1 MISSVLLKYELEKIQ
16 KTTKMKGELPA
27 LCGHSEWSQG
37 VYAGR
42 GPGLRLHAYCY
53 FGVRQSLGVQEIH
66 CQCLLCK
73 RLDAKAVSEISTYP
87 MVKSISNISLSYSLC
102 RNAISQSS
110 EKIALLKVQRGREY
124 AHLFVF
130 LFLRKELELMWLQ
143 LIHLD
148 NVYQ

>member
-37 VYAGR
+37 VYAGQ

-66 CQCLLCK
+66 CQCLLRK

-87 MVKSISNISLSYSLC
+87 MVKSISNMSLLLSALKHYFPKQWKDSPP
-102 RNAISQSS
+102 QST
-110 EKIALLKVQRGREY
+110 EGKGVCTPTY
-124 AHLFVF
+124 LFVS
-130 LFLRKELELMWLQ
+130 EEGVT
-143 LIHLD
+143 I
-148 NVYQ
+148 NVAATNAVG